1 MKKIL
6 ILISFALLFTGC
18 ASVTKVP
25 MSAQTAN
32 SLKQQTLTHTTRA
45 KPDFAAMTAA
55 KATFAVVGAFAMIAD
70 GNNIVKTNNVADP
83 AEAIAA
89 GLANALTESHGVK
102 VSAPAAVTSNDAAEI
117 AAAAKDKASYVLD
130 VQTLGWS
137 FAYFPTD
144 WTHYRVMYSARARLI
159 DTATKAVVAEG
170 ACSRVPQ
177 TNVNA
182 PTYDQL
188 TANSAA
194 LLKQELALAAG
205 ACVASLKAEM
215 LSI

>member
-6 ILISFALLFTGC
+6 VLVSLAMLFTGC
-18 ASVTKVP
+18 ASVNKVP
-25 MSAQTAN
+25 MTAQTAS

-45 KPDFAAMTAA
+45 RPDFAAITAA
-55 KATFAVVGAFAMIAD
+55 KASFAMVGAFAMISD
-70 GNNIVKTNNVADP
+70 GNNIVKTNDVADP
-83 AEAIAA
+83 ANTIAA
-89 GLANALTESHGVK
+89 GLAKALAESHGVK

-117 AAAAKDKASYVLD
+117 AAAVKDKASYVLD
-130 VQTLGWS
+130 VQTVNWS

-144 WTHYRVMYSARARLI
+144 WTHYRVMYAARARLI
-159 DTATKAVVAEG
+159 DTATKNIVAEG
-170 ACSRVPQ
+170 ACSRVPD

-205 ACVASLKAEM
+205 ACVTSLKAEM